1 MQNGSNMT
9 EEELASKGSNFSLI
23 HVDFMVGGPELNI
36 TAFEKNGNEVILFKN
51 GNWVF

>member
-36 TAFEKNGNEVILFKN
+36 TAFEKK
-51 GNWVF
+51 WK